1 MSSLTVCSPLNCDLY
16 YDLWVGSGKPYEL
29 IPYAVSDCTLPFW
42 LWPYY
47 DPPWVESGKPHEVIM
62 TVKWLYTVPLT
73 TYHHHQLHQI
83 HHFGL
88 CLGSLFFNLNTFTFS
103 FSAFF
108 LHEHLLYIHNTSK
121 YCKIKE
127 MITRCNITQKEW
139 CCVGGLRKCLDPQF
153 CWLWKKK
160 KYWNQCYIYPR

>member
-1 MSSLTVCSPLNCDLY
+1 MPSVIVHSPFD
-16 YDLWVGSGKPYEL
+16 YD
-29 IPYAVSDCTLPFW
+29 
-42 LWPYY
+42 PYY
-47 DPPWVESGKPHEVIM
+47 DPLWVESGKPHEVIM

-73 TYHHHQLHQI
+73 TYHHHQIHQI

-139 CCVGGLRKCLDPQF
+139 CCAGGLRKCLDPQF
-153 CWLWKKK
+153 CWWLWKKK